1 MKNKDL
7 IEQLQKLDPEM
18 PVVMSRDSEGNGFS
32 PVCDVELSWQ
42 DGDGEAYADE
52 DYEEYK
58 DELTRAI
65 VIWTR

>member
-32 PVCDVELSWQ
+32 PVCDVDLAWQ
-42 DGDGEAYADE
+42 DRDGDAYADE